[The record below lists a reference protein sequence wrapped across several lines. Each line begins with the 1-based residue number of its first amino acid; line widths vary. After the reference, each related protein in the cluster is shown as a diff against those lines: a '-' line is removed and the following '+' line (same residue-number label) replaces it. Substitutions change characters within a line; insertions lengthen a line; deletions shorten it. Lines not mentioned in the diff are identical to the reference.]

1 MISHRVFL
9 QTRILTLALATQFS
23 GMLIAQNSGS
33 IQNSKST
40 RPQLITIKAV
50 QEDLGMSMDQIR
62 EASVVALEFQAV
74 VRKRM
79 LENGFDPKSLTGLS
93 PEQRLD
99 RMRQMAQAGTKAA
112 LETERLMQTKL
123 DLVLEPEQNKRLR
136 EIQIQLLGLSALK
149 MDDIASRLGLSVEQ
163 KAEMARL
170 EDESRQLIQKSIEKS
185 AITETDADFARSIRL
200 QRQAIDFK
208 IIGLLDTRQKSL
220 FEQMKGPA
228 FDISKIRPMTV
239 SPSSGGNP

>member
-1 MISHRVFL
+1 
-9 QTRILTLALATQFS
+9 
-23 GMLIAQNSGS
+23 
-33 IQNSKST
+33 
-40 RPQLITIKAV
+40 
-50 QEDLGMSMDQIR
+50 
-62 EASVVALEFQAV
+62 
-74 VRKRM
+74 
-79 LENGFDPKSLTGLS
+79 
-93 PEQRLD
+93 
-99 RMRQMAQAGTKAA
+99 
-112 LETERLMQTKL
+112 MQTKL

-185 AITETDADFARSIRL
+185 AITETDADFAKTIRL